1 MKPALY
7 ACAAF
12 ALASLA
18 LPASAQ
24 SMKPG
29 LWELNNNV
37 GSGNG
42 GIQAAMA
49 EMRKQ
54 MAAMAPDQ
62 RQALEQALAGQGV
75 QLNLAP
81 GGGIV
86 TKVCVTPEMAKR
98 ADLPMQQQG
107 DCTYSRS
114 PAVGGKV
121 KFSFACNNPRTT
133 GDGEVAFT
141 SDTSYTM
148 KARIVPGSGGG
159 EVVTMDSSAQWLGGD
174 CGGIKPLMM
183 PRSK

>member
-1 MKPALY
+1 MKPALC

-24 SMKPG
+24 TMKPG

-42 GIQAAMA
+42 ELQAAMA

-54 MAAMAPDQ
+54 LAAMAPDQ
-62 RQALEQALAGQGV
+62 RKALEEAMAGQGV
-75 QLNLAP
+75 QLKMAP
-81 GGGIV
+81 GGGIL

-107 DCTYSRS
+107 DCTYTRS
-114 PAVGGKV
+114 PAVAGKV
-121 KFSFACNNPRTT
+121 KFTFACANPRTT

-148 KARIVPGSGGG
+148 KAKIVSGGG
-159 EVVTMDSSAQWLGGD
+159 DVVTMDSSAQWLGAD
-174 CGGIKPLMM
+174 CGGIQPMAM
-183 PRSK
+183 PKAN